1 MTPVAAN
8 FQQVSAAVRKA
19 IQPIVRK
26 GWWHWVRFAVLLA
39 MGSYLGHI
47 LSESPRFSDIRYGLY
62 QKQVRLQHRGRIYPQ
77 HTMLILLDD
86 DDYWSEEYQA
96 RSPYKRDR
104 LAALLDRLNES
115 GANIVGFDI
124 DWGSPLPE
132 KPDYDFPDY
141 VHEDELFF
149 AAVKRMCDAGR
160 HVVLTDGVTGHNEAP
175 FYHQIPTI
183 YTSRLGML
191 PCVTVGHDGFD
202 TDMRKIPGM
211 VRLDTGGYLDSFSL
225 AIVKMVD
232 PVSYQ
237 DLVKARDKGF
247 RFGNYLAPGD
257 FKPQAGRR
265 FVYNG
270 QSIASMSQ
278 LQLRQALADR
288 VVIVG
293 GDYSEFAYGQGAHVD
308 VHNSPGGRE
317 PGAMLHANYVEAELN
332 QDSTFT
338 PISDTT
344 AEVLEWS
351 LAFILALVA
360 ALNVPAAWKWG
371 SVGISLLFS
380 VLLTYVLM
388 QNLGL
393 FLDFFVPFL
402 MIVVHTVTEEILE
415 MRRELKHA
423 KHLLKEHSNV
433 RSG

>member
-1 MTPVAAN
+1 MMPLTPQLQQFRAA
-8 FQQVSAAVRKA
+8 SRKA
-19 IQPIVRK
+19 VQPVLRK
-26 GWWHWVRFAVLLA
+26 GWRHWVRFAALLA
-39 MGSYLGHI
+39 AGSYLGHV
-47 LSESPRFSDIRYGLY
+47 LSESPRFSDIRYELY
-62 QKQVRLQHRGRIYPQ
+62 QRQVRLQHRGRIYPQ

-96 RSPYKRDR
+96 RSPYKRDK
-104 LAALLDRLNES
+104 LAALLDRLNDS

-124 DWGSPLPE
+124 DWSSPLT
-132 KPDYDFPDY
+132 KMPDYDFPDY

-160 HVVLTDGVTGHNEAP
+160 HVVLTEGVTGRDRP
-175 FYHQIPTI
+175 PYYHQIPTI
-183 YTSRLGML
+183 YRSRLSGL

-232 PVSYQ
+232 PVSYAE
-237 DLVKARDKGF
+237 LVKAEDKGF
-247 RFGNYLAPGD
+247 RFGNYLTPED
-257 FKPQAGRR
+257 FNPKAGKR

-270 QSIASMSQ
+270 KAVSGMNTTE
-278 LQLRQALADR
+278 LRQALADK
-288 VVIVG
+288 VVVVG
-293 GDYSEFAYGQGAHVD
+293 GDYSGFAYGEGRHVD
-308 VHNSPGGRE
+308 MHNSPGGEE

-332 QDSTFT
+332 QESTFT
-338 PISDTT
+338 PISDNT
-344 AEVLEWS
+344 AEYLEWA
-351 LAFILALVA
+351 LAFILALIA

-371 SVGISLLFS
+371 SVGICFVFS

-423 KHLLKEHSNV
+423 KQLLKERAH
-433 RSG
+433 G

>member
-1 MTPVAAN
+1 MMPLSPL
-8 FQQVSAAVRKA
+8 FQQSSAAFRKA
-19 IQPIVRK
+19 IQPITRK
-26 GWWHWVRFAVLLA
+26 GWWHWVRFAGLLA
-39 MGSYLGHI
+39 VGSYLGHI
-47 LSESPRFSDIRYGLY
+47 LSESPRFSDIRYELY
-62 QKQVRLQHRGRIYPQ
+62 QRQVRVQHRGRIYPQ
-77 HTMLILLDD
+77 HTMLILLND

-96 RSPYKRDR
+96 RAPYKRDK
-104 LAALLDRLNES
+104 LAELLDRLNDS

-124 DWGSPLPE
+124 DWSSPLTQ
-132 KPDYDFPDY
+132 KPGYDFPDY

-149 AAVKRMCDAGR
+149 SAVTRMCEAGR
-160 HVVLTDGVTGHNEAP
+160 HVVLTDGVTGHDEP
-175 FYHQIPTI
+175 PYYHQIPTI
-183 YTSRLGML
+183 YMSRLAAL
-191 PCVTVGHDGFD
+191 PCVTIGHDGFD

-211 VRLDTGGYLDSFSL
+211 VRLDTGAYMDSFSL

-237 DLVKARDKGF
+237 ELVKANDKGF
-247 RFGNYLAPGD
+247 RFGNYLTPED
-257 FKPQAGRR
+257 FNPRAGRR

-270 QSIASMSQ
+270 KAVAEMNKME
-278 LQLRQALADR
+278 LRQALADR

-293 GDYSEFAYGQGAHVD
+293 GDYSQYAYGQGNHVD
-308 VHNSPGGRE
+308 EHNSPGGRE

-351 LAFILALVA
+351 LAFILALIA

-371 SVGISLLFS
+371 SVGICFVFS

-423 KHLLKEHSNV
+423 KHLLKGHVN
-433 RSG
+433 G